1 MINPAGVDFSV
12 ARRRLIETL
21 HEEVG
26 RHEDALRSLEKGDHG
41 KGLLVPMGKFSLP
54 SVFVVVLLC
63 FAIAF
68 TEYRLDFVVGLA
80 CSIGIILLVLAVTY
94 FVCLRYLKNARYE
107 VIDEIK
113 SMVCG
118 YLDILES
125 ASPACLPS
133 RPVIHTGDP
142 HVSIVTAYRNMEWQ
156 RLPSLLLVEGD
167 IISLMAGD
175 ITPGKVQEL
184 VPLEHSGGNTGHH
197 CHNKW
202 RRVSEKVIEK
212 GEKIRTKKRRK
223 PRGNGI
229 LEENNGSRYRH
240 DRHSSY
246 HSGGGPGR
254 ASEKQRTI
262 ASNSVELLHFS
273 GDTRCFVLI
282 ETPLVEFCR
291 NIFRSDYA
299 AANLDDMNWDLSVR
313 DVQGLFR
320 LGSDPN
326 PQGLKSDKLL
336 KNSLLRSLMKVRTFV
351 YVLFKVADTLLSLRY
366 CCLRVNYFSGEPRAF
381 SLSEQ

>member
-26 RHEDALRSLEKGDHG
+26 RHEDALRGLEKEGPG
-41 KGLLVPMGKFSLP
+41 KGLLVPLGKFSLP
-54 SVFVVVLLC
+54 SAFVVVLFC
-63 FAIAF
+63 FTIAF
-68 TEYRLDFVVGLA
+68 SEHRLDFVVGLA

-113 SMVCG
+113 SMMCG

-125 ASPACLPS
+125 TSPPASSPS

-142 HVSIVTAYRNMEWQ
+142 HVSIVTVYRNMEWQ

-175 ITPGKVQEL
+175 ITPGKVHEL
-184 VPLEHSGGNTGHH
+184 IPLEHSGGGGRGSHH
-197 CHNKW
+197 RHNKW
-202 RRVSEKVIEK
+202 RRVSDKVIEK

-223 PRGNGI
+223 PRGSEI
-229 LEENNGSRYRH
+229 LDESNGSRYRH
-240 DRHSSY
+240 DRHSY
-246 HSGGGPGR
+246 QSGGGLVRGASAGGR
-254 ASEKQRTI
+254 PSSEKQRTI

-299 AANLDDMNWDLSVR
+299 VANSDDMNWDLSVR
-313 DVQGLFR
+313 DVLALFSLWGNPNR
-320 LGSDPN
+320 SGSKN
-326 PQGLKSDKLL
+326 NKLL
-336 KNSLLRSLMKVRTFV
+336 KNSLLRSLMKVRSFGCFCLLE
-351 YVLFKVADTLLSLRY
+351 VLSHICGL
-366 CCLRVNYFSGEPRAF
+366 GIAF
-381 SLSEQ
+381 